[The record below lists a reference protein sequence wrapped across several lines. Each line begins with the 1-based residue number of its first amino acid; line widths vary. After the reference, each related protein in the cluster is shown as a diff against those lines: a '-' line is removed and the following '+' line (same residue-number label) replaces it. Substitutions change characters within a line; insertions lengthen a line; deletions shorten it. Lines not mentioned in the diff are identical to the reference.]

1 MTRED
6 IINMAAQAG
15 IDETVWVFNDEAIE
29 RFAALVAAA
38 ELEKVAAWMH
48 SRGYATGQGDTVE
61 DMLKEVEFQAAERER
76 VAWHELA
83 GIGLATIAVV
93 EKAIRARGEV

>member
-1 MTRED
+1 MNRED
-6 IINMAAQAG
+6 IIRVAEEG
-15 IDETVWVFNDEAIE
+15 GLAIE
-29 RFAALVAAA
+29 GKIYEDVVIAVAMRVAAA

-48 SRGYATGQGDTVE
+48 SRGYATGHGDTVE
-61 DMLKEVEFQAAERER
+61 DMLKEVEWQAAERER

-93 EKAIRARGEV
+93 EKAIRARGET